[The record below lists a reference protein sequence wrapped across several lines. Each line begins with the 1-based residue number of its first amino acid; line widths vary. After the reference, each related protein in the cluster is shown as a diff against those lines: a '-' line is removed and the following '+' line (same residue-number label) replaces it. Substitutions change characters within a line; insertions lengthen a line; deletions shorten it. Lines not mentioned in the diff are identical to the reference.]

1 MARQL
6 TAAQPARARTT
17 HWMTEALV
25 VAMAMS
31 AAVVV
36 AWAITGVGAHSRA
49 RTDSG
54 AATAWSRLSD
64 IPSHNATYQASLIAS
79 RERGDPLEP
88 MAWTVAVRTAS
99 GVPVEGA
106 VLRLE
111 GRMPDDA
118 GGVLTHPRVTGYLG
132 QGRYRVEG
140 LRFDRRGWWNV
151 RLEIA
156 SSSGTD
162 SLAFNV
168 IR

>member
-1 MARQL
+1 MAPQL

-64 IPSHNATYQASLIAS
+64 ITSHNARYQASLIAL
-79 RERGDPLEP
+79 RDRGDSLDP

-106 VLRLE
+106 ALRLE
-111 GRMPDDA
+111 GWMPDDA

-151 RLEIA
+151 KLAIA

-168 IR
+168 LR

>member
-79 RERGDPLEP
+79 RERGDLLDQWPGPWL
-88 MAWTVAVRTAS
+88 S
-99 GVPVEGA
+99 GPRRA
-106 VLRLE
+106 CRSKVLRSDSKVGCPTTRE
-111 GRMPDDA
+111 ECSR
-118 GGVLTHPRVTGYLG
+118 T
-132 QGRYRVEG
+132 
-140 LRFDRRGWWNV
+140 RG
-151 RLEIA
+151 
-156 SSSGTD
+156 
-162 SLAFNV
+162 
-168 IR
+168 

>member
-79 RERGDPLEP
+79 RERGDLLDP

-106 VLRLE
+106 ALRLE
-111 GRMPDDA
+111 GWMPDDA
-118 GGVLTHPRVTGYLG
+118 GGVLTHPRVTGSLG

-140 LRFDRRGWWNV
+140 LRFDRHGWWNV
-151 RLEIA
+151 KLAIA

>member
-36 AWAITGVGAHSRA
+36 AWAITGVGVHSRA
-49 RTDSG
+49 HTDSG

-64 IPSHNATYQASLIAS
+64 IRSHNATYQASLIAS
-79 RERGDPLEP
+79 RERGDSLEP

-151 RLEIA
+151 KLEIA
-156 SSSGTD
+156 SASGTD